1 MSDLAKQQVLK
12 TSDQQGNF
20 LVTKIAETNFFM
32 NVTVIYSLYFLR
44 AFIAFH
50 GQRRQKESSFQWL
63 LPWKQ
68 QTYMEKKKK
77 HTQII
82 LEPTRV
88 TPSTTSL
95 SCRPYTHNYIIF
107 FIAFYINV
115 CVNPHLNQN
124 FKFCE
129 SKEYVS
135 VTYGTQWNTTY
146 SKDTNRQSLKIR
158 HFWLSYGLP
167 EQDKYFH
174 LHELREKN
182 MKTIQPNV
190 HYTAMNLI

>member
-1 MSDLAKQQVLK
+1 
-12 TSDQQGNF
+12 
-20 LVTKIAETNFFM
+20 M
-32 NVTVIYSLYFLR
+32 NATVIYSLYFLR

-63 LPWKQ
+63 FPWKQ
-68 QTYMEKKKK
+68 QTYVK
-77 HTQII
+77 TTTTTNII
-82 LEPTRV
+82 LEPT
-88 TPSTTSL
+88 SHS
-95 SCRPYTHNYIIF
+95 
-107 FIAFYINV
+107 INNFSFLQTIHPQLYNPFHSFLYK

-135 VTYGTQWNTTY
+135 VTYGTQWNITY

-174 LHELREKN
+174 LHELKEKN
-182 MKTIQPNV
+182 MN
-190 HYTAMNLI
+190 YTAKCALYSNESHLILLPR